1 MSENKHFDKALSDMK
16 DNFAGR
22 GGIAHLADLGYPV
35 LEIQSSLDFPFPLEK
50 IGRVMW
56 EHFVSNE
63 TILLK
68 APGSG
73 AGKENATYI
82 RKTDAYGRQSFIRTD
97 ISDPDRKETTWT
109 KTVLRI
115 DHDIFTVKP
124 SQDEKIIRTFLR
136 ENSHGGPDYV
146 SLDFGRLKSRNGT
159 EWLTLLTV
167 EGGDCSGI
175 PIAGDSVR
183 ITADDPP
190 AGQVFDH
197 WEVVSGGVTLDDP
210 NSPETEFIVGN
221 EDVTVKAVFIHEKDG
236 FLSFSYDTMD
246 KEPMVGSP
254 IMISFQLNV
263 EVARVDLEYLTEDR
277 AG

>member
-35 LEIQSSLDFPFPLEK
+35 LEIQSSLDFPFPVEK

-97 ISDPDRKETTWT
+97 VSAPDRKETTWT

-159 EWLTLLTV
+159 EWLTLLSLLKGDERDYVSIMPWENSITSV
-167 EGGDCSGI
+167 YHRIDDRIIRMMDMLEGTSMMPGVFYFASGD
-175 PIAGDSVR
+175 V
-183 ITADDPP
+183 
-190 AGQVFDH
+190 
-197 WEVVSGGVTLDDP
+197 
-210 NSPETEFIVGN
+210 
-221 EDVTVKAVFIHEKDG
+221 
-236 FLSFSYDTMD
+236 
-246 KEPMVGSP
+246 
-254 IMISFQLNV
+254 
-263 EVARVDLEYLTEDR
+263 
-277 AG
+277 